1 MLPDKI
7 HTNKATIK
15 LADKGSISAV
25 MTEKNYWNMCY
36 RHLSDTTSYN
46 NLDNN
51 DLSTFVQDKVNKFA
65 EKYKLI
71 LANKKYKFLTTRCR
85 KISNFYMLPKLH
97 KSKEIKEIMEI
108 KRTE

>member
-1 MLPDKI
+1 MLHDKI

-36 RHLSDTTSYN
+36 RHLPDTTSYN

>member
-1 MLPDKI
+1 MLHGKI

-25 MTEKNYWNMCY
+25 MTEKNYWNMCC

-51 DLSTFVQDKVNKFA
+51 DPSTFVQGKVNKFA
-65 EKYKLI
+65 KKYKLI
-71 LANKKYKFLTTRCR
+71 LTNNKYEFLTTRCR

-97 KSKEIKEIMEI
+97 KSKEIKEIVEI